1 MPWHKFEV
9 LGGRGLDKL
18 LKIIA
23 VLCALSVTLVT
34 GSLYVRGIRDDMR
47 EQKQLNQRLREICGQ
62 AQQSDWTE
70 PQRSEF
76 LKRHCGDQS
85 L

>member
-1 MPWHKFEV
+1 
-9 LGGRGLDKL
+9 
-18 LKIIA
+18 
-23 VLCALSVTLVT
+23 
-34 GSLYVRGIRDDMR
+34 MR
-47 EQKQLNQRLREICGQ
+47 EQKQLNQRLRGICGQ